1 MNTTYHIA
9 YRSWNATEYL
19 VRNLKDM
26 MQARQVARKASA
38 HPAMSGKLICLVSS
52 QHGTVETFRNGEST
66 R

>member
-9 YRSWNATEYL
+9 YRTWNATEYL
-19 VRNLKDM
+19 VRNLTNM

-38 HPAMSGKLICLVSS
+38 LPALRGKLICLVSS
-52 QHGTVETFRNGEST
+52 QHGTIETFRNGMSN